1 MKERK
6 TTLFCT
12 LQKKKLHQQHGLQ
25 LISNSVGTQHEA
37 MQDGGEYEVSVRRRK
52 KRRSQVAPH
61 SKKKKRRGSRTEK
74 RGEILQPFQRLL
86 VALSYTCPFHKLQL
100 LLHSHV
106 RRLQE
111 MEACYPINSARCS
124 LQFSLYFPFLWGLS
138 ASPLFGQKSSIN
150 RELIHKKKRSFFS
163 IIQFWCSNGRNKKK
177 TVIVKGRQVSTRG
190 GEHFS
195 DECNRHTHAYMSL

>member
-61 SKKKKRRGSRTEK
+61 SKKKNDEVPERRREEKFCSHSNGFWWPCRT
-74 RGEILQPFQRLL
+74 L
-86 VALSYTCPFHKLQL
+86 VHF
-100 LLHSHV
+100 
-106 RRLQE
+106 
-111 MEACYPINSARCS
+111 INSSFSCTPTSGAFKRWKLAILLTPHGVPFNFLSISLSFEDCLHLRCS
-124 LQFSLYFPFLWGLS
+124 VKSLL
-138 ASPLFGQKSSIN
+138 
-150 RELIHKKKRSFFS
+150 
-163 IIQFWCSNGRNKKK
+163 
-177 TVIVKGRQVSTRG
+177 
-190 GEHFS
+190 
-195 DECNRHTHAYMSL
+195 